1 MEHIL
6 IPFSSNTNM
15 NYEYLDVMRFF
26 FFNQPGAKA
35 FLTRIAPPAITE
47 RSRSVIDASR
57 FAIRLHC

>member
-26 FFNQPGAKA
+26 FLISQEQRHF
-35 FLTRIAPPAITE
+35 
-47 RSRSVIDASR
+47 
-57 FAIRLHC
+57 